1 MSIDEK
7 LKDVRTILTKEE
19 IYYPIGEQEM
29 GNGKSFTLYNGYK
42 IPTTV
47 SWATVYKRDM
57 ELGDMIEYLKTKVE
71 EI

>member
-1 MSIDEK
+1 MSIDDL
-7 LKDVRTILTKEE
+7 LKNPRIIMSKEE

-29 GNGKSFTLYNGYK
+29 GNGKSFTLYNGYY

-47 SWATVYKRDM
+47 SWNTVYKRDM
-57 ELGDMIEYLKTKVE
+57 KLNKMIDYLKTTIE